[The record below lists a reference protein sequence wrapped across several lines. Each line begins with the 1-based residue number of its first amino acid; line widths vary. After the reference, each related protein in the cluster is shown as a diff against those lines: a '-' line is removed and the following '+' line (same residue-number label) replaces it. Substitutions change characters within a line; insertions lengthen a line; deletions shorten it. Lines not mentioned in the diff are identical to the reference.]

1 MAQNL
6 TKLDIAKPGFPTCA
20 QAELWGGKIY
30 HPKNRFARER
40 VGGAKYYR
48 NYCNG
53 LTTCAWMDLFKLP
66 YYKKALGFSAQY
78 VRASEG
84 VGGSDA
90 GK

>member
-1 MAQNL
+1 MAQNV
-6 TKLDIAKPGFPTCA
+6 TKLDIAKPGLTTCA
-20 QAELWGGKIY
+20 WIPNNGEPDLL
-30 HPKNRFARER
+30 RFAR

>member
-1 MAQNL
+1 
-6 TKLDIAKPGFPTCA
+6 
-20 QAELWGGKIY
+20 
-30 HPKNRFARER
+30 
-40 VGGAKYYR
+40 
-48 NYCNG
+48 
-53 LTTCAWMDLFKLP
+53 MDLFKLP